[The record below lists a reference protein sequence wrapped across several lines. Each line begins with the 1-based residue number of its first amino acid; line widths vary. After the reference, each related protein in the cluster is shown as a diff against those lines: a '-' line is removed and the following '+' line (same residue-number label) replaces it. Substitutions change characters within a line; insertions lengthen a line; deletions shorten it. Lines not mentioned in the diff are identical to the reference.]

1 MPERVIVFCTMAYQ
15 NFVVTEPL
23 TQTTPFLRYCS
34 HPELQEKAMPFQEDC
49 SRLGAPNELTG
60 AAQLVS
66 GHCRDHAIPMLAY
79 VCVTDSPRPDRQTL
93 RQFLMALEVAP
104 TLKSFICREEDVFSL
119 MPPVHSDTPLYV

>member
-1 MPERVIVFCTMAYQ
+1 VPERVIVFCTMAYQ

-60 AAQLVS
+60 AAQLGKFVFHVILSENHLSCKDLRLLISLDFMHSVS
-66 GHCRDHAIPMLAY
+66 
-79 VCVTDSPRPDRQTL
+79 
-93 RQFLMALEVAP
+93 
-104 TLKSFICREEDVFSL
+104 
-119 MPPVHSDTPLYV
+119 